1 MAGASEALRAPELHH
16 RILAAAGAS
25 VVSALLVN
33 PLDVV
38 KTRLQASSV
47 VVERPVPSCLLSRYP
62 VRWARPSTLADCASS
77 KLPAGAVSGCGSGVR
92 PAAQGPGSAVG
103 APHRPLLATL
113 PMSSC
118 ACAVK
123 VADLG
128 PGSLGSAE
136 GCLSAAAPYRPPTA
150 TGVLRDILRKEGVAA
165 LWRGTDTAMLAS
177 IPMVGVY
184 MPLYDHLLGRIS
196 STAPP
201 GLLPYAPVLA
211 GSVARTLAVLLV
223 GPLELVRT
231 RQQGGAAGAGS
242 ATTAWGALR
251 ETLRDTTATA
261 TAGGAGAGAGA
272 SAATAATGSGATRP
286 ASSAAATAALLRG
299 MPRLWTGVVAT
310 LGRDVPFSA
319 LYWGMLEP
327 LRGALLQ
334 RWQEQQDG
342 QGPAASGGG
351 GGGASSGRAVLAA
364 NLIAGSTAGA
374 IAAVVTTP
382 FDVVK
387 TRLQVGDVRQRQTG
401 MQVMR
406 QVLALEGP
414 AGLFKGW
421 GPRAARTAPACAVV
435 VASYEVLKLL
445 L

>member
-1 MAGASEALRAPELHH
+1 MAPHGDPPELHH

-25 VVSALLVN
+25 VVSAVLVN

-38 KTRLQASSV
+38 KTRLQASST
-47 VVERPVPSCLLSRYP
+47 VVERPVPSCLLSRLPGRYP

-77 KLPAGAVSGCGSGVR
+77 KLPAGVVSGGGGGMR
-92 PAAQGPGSAVG
+92 PSAQGPGSASGV
-103 APHRPLLATL
+103 PHRPLLAQL

-128 PGSLGSAE
+128 PSSLGSAE
-136 GCLSAAAPYRPPTA
+136 GCLNAGAAYRPPTA
-150 TGVLRDILRKEGVAA
+150 TGVLRDIMRKEGVAA

-184 MPLYDHLLGRIS
+184 MPLYDHLLARI
-196 STAPP
+196 STAPAVA
-201 GLLPYAPVLA
+201 PYAPVLA
-211 GSVARTLAVLLV
+211 GSISRTLAVLLV
-223 GPLELVRT
+223 GPLEL
-231 RQQGGAAGAGS
+231 
-242 ATTAWGALR
+242 
-251 ETLRDTTATA
+251 
-261 TAGGAGAGAGA
+261 
-272 SAATAATGSGATRP
+272 
-286 ASSAAATAALLRG
+286 
-299 MPRLWTGVVAT
+299 
-310 LGRDVPFSA
+310 
-319 LYWGMLEP
+319 P

-334 RWQEQQDG
+334 RWQAEG
-342 QGPAASGGG
+342 QHGAAAAAAGE
-351 GGGASSGRAVLAA
+351 AVSGRAVLAA

-387 TRLQVGDVRQRQTG
+387 TRLQMGDVRQRQTG
-401 MQVMR
+401 MQVLR
-406 QVLALEGP
+406 QVVAAEGP

>member
-1 MAGASEALRAPELHH
+1 MAPHGDPPELHH

-25 VVSALLVN
+25 VVSAVLVN

-38 KTRLQASSV
+38 KTRLQASST

-77 KLPAGAVSGCGSGVR
+77 KLPAGVVSGGGGGMR
-92 PAAQGPGSAVG
+92 PSAQGPGSASGV
-103 APHRPLLATL
+103 PHRPLLAQL

-128 PGSLGSAE
+128 PSSLGSAE
-136 GCLSAAAPYRPPTA
+136 GCLNAGAAYRPPTA
-150 TGVLRDILRKEGVAA
+150 TGVLRDIMRKEGVAA

-184 MPLYDHLLGRIS
+184 MPLYDHLLARI
-196 STAPP
+196 STAPAVA
-201 GLLPYAPVLA
+201 PYAPVLA
-211 GSVARTLAVLLV
+211 GSISRTLAVLLV

-231 RQQGGAAGAGS
+231 RQQGGAAGAG
-242 ATTAWGALR
+242 AARTAWGALR
-251 ETLRDTTATA
+251 ETLRDTAAAGAGTGTGVAAGTAT
-261 TAGGAGAGAGA
+261 GAGAGAGA
-272 SAATAATGSGATRP
+272 TGAGG
-286 ASSAAATAALLRG
+286 AAATAALLRG

-334 RWQEQQDG
+334 RWQAEG
-342 QGPAASGGG
+342 QHGAAAAAAGE
-351 GGGASSGRAVLAA
+351 AVSGRAVLAA

-387 TRLQVGDVRQRQTG
+387 TRLQMGDVRQRQTG
-401 MQVMR
+401 MQVLR
-406 QVLALEGP
+406 QVVAAEGP